1 LLALPV
7 TATVLHLAGERLLL
21 DPDGALF
28 WPAAGV
34 LAVADLHLEKGT
46 AAARRGSLV
55 PPWDTRITLDRL
67 AALLARW
74 RPARVVLLGD
84 SFHDRHAAA
93 RLPPGEAARL
103 AGMAEAAEFV
113 WVSGN
118 HDPLPPEGLRGL
130 AVAEWRHG
138 TLAFRHQAWQAQ
150 AGAAAAEVCGHH
162 HPKARVQTRAGWVSR
177 ACFVAA
183 PDRLML
189 PALGAYTGGL
199 DVAHPEIA
207 ALFPGGGQVF
217 LLGRERLFRFALGH
231 VGARGAGG

>member
-1 LLALPV
+1 M
-7 TATVLHLAGERLLL
+7 TATTLHLAGERLLL
-21 DPDGALF
+21 DPAGAFF

-34 LAVADLHLEKGT
+34 LVVADLHLEKGT

-55 PPWDTRITLDRL
+55 PPWDTGITLDRL

-74 RPARVVLLGD
+74 QPARVVLLGD

-93 RLPPGEAARL
+93 RLPPAEAARL
-103 AGMAEAAEFV
+103 AQMAAASEFV

-130 AVAEWRHG
+130 AVREWRHG
-138 TLAFRHQAWQAQ
+138 PLAFRHQARRVPCD
-150 AGAAAAEVCGHH
+150 AAAEVCGHH
-162 HPKARVQTRAGWVSR
+162 HPKARVRTRAGWVSR
-177 ACFVAA
+177 ACFVASGN
-183 PDRLML
+183 RLML

-207 ALFPGGGQVF
+207 ALFPAGGQVF
-217 LLGRERLFRFALGH
+217 MLGRERLFSFALGH
-231 VGARGAGG
+231 VGVPAAAPGG

>member
-138 TLAFRHQAWQAQ
+138 TLAFRHQARQAQ

-207 ALFPGGGQVF
+207 VLFPGGGQVF

>member
-1 LLALPV
+1 V
-7 TATVLHLAGERLLL
+7 TATTLHLAGERLLL

-67 AALLARW
+67 AALLERW
-74 RPARVVLLGD
+74 QPGRVVLLGD
-84 SFHDRHAAA
+84 SFHDRHAHA
-93 RLPPGEAARL
+93 RLPAAEAARL
-103 AGMAEAAEFV
+103 AAMAEAAEFV

-118 HDPLPPEGLRGL
+118 HDPLPPQGLRGL

-138 TLAFRHQAWQAQ
+138 PLAFRHQARRAA
-150 AGAAAAEVCGHH
+150 AGAAAEVCGHH
-162 HPKARVQTRAGWVSR
+162 HPKARVQTRGGWVSR

-207 ALFPGGGQVF
+207 ALFPGGGHVF
-217 LLGRERLFRFALGH
+217 LLGRERLFRFALGT
-231 VGARGAGG
+231 GEA